1 MRGCWGIGEG
11 DWFFVD
17 EDHIVSLD
25 RKTRN
30 LKVGM
35 PAAVRWYSNRG
46 LRAAETESGGTRLKL
61 SLQ

>member
-1 MRGCWGIGEG
+1 M
-11 DWFFVD
+11 D

-35 PAAVRWYSNRG
+35 SAAVRWYSNRG
-46 LRAAETESGGTRLKL
+46 LRAAETESGDTGLKL

>member
-1 MRGCWGIGEG
+1 M
-11 DWFFVD
+11 D

-35 PAAVRWYSNRG
+35 SAAVRWYSNRG
-46 LRAAETESGGTRLKL
+46 LRAAKTESGDTGLKL

>member
-1 MRGCWGIGEG
+1 
-11 DWFFVD
+11 VD

-35 PAAVRWYSNRG
+35 SAAVRWCNNRG
-46 LRAAETESGGTRLKL
+46 LRAAETESGDTGLKL